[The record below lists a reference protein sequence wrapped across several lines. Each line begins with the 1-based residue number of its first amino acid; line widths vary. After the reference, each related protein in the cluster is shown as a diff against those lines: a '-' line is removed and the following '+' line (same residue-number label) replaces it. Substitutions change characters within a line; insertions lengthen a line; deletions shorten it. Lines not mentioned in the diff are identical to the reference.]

1 MIDKANI
8 DKTNAWP
15 FVEAKRI
22 LREREK
28 NIENKGKII
37 LQTGYGPSGLPHIGT
52 FGEVARTSMV
62 VNALNQ
68 LTDIPKDIITFSD
81 DMDGLRKIPENIPN
95 QEKLKNYLHKPLTQ
109 VPDPFEKY
117 NSFGEHNNEML
128 KNFLNNFGFKY
139 SFKSSTE
146 LYKSGN
152 FNSTLKLILKNY
164 NGIMDIIIPTLRKER
179 QKTYSPFLPIC
190 PETGVVLEIPVLE
203 IDEKNS
209 KIIFDN
215 QGKKLE
221 KSILDGN
228 CKLQWKVDWA
238 MRWYALDVD
247 FEMYGKDLIESAILS
262 TKIIRLLGKT
272 NPSGFAYELFLDE
285 KGEKISK
292 SKGNG
297 ITIDEWLEYASP
309 ESLSLFMYQNPKRAK
324 KLYREIVPKAVD
336 EYLDFIEK
344 GKNQNEL
351 QKLMNPVWHV
361 HNGEMPKEN
370 FIMPFSMLLNL
381 VESSNAD
388 SKDLLWKFVKKYK
401 KDISKKDNP
410 IFDKLID
417 YAIKYFNDVIKLK
430 KIYKKPNDTEKAALE
445 ALVNALEKCDDDMQP
460 EDIQTNIY
468 TVGKENGYKE
478 NLRDWFKL
486 IYEVVFGDENGPRMG
501 FFISFFGVQETK
513 ELIKDKISNV

>member
-1 MIDKANI
+1 VIDKENI
-8 DKTNAWP
+8 EKTNAWP
-15 FVEAKRI
+15 FVEAKKI
-22 LREREK
+22 LRERK
-28 NIENKGKII
+28 KYIDQKGKII

-52 FGEVARTSMV
+52 FGEVARTSML
-62 VNALNQ
+62 VNALNK
-68 LTDIPKDIITFSD
+68 LTDLPKEIITFSD
-81 DMDGLRKIPENIPN
+81 DMDGLRKVPENIPN
-95 QEKLKNYLHKPLTQ
+95 KELLENNLHKPLTV
-109 VPDPFEKY
+109 VPDPFKKF

-128 KNFLNNFGFKY
+128 KTFLDNFNFIY
-139 SFKSSTE
+139 TFKSSSE
-146 LYKSGN
+146 LYKTGF
-152 FNSTLKLILKNY
+152 FNETLKLILNKY
-164 NGIMDIIIPTLRKER
+164 NEIMDIIIPTLGKER

-190 PETGVVLEIPVLE
+190 PDTGVVLEIPVLE

-215 QGKKLE
+215 FGKKLE
-221 KSILDGN
+221 KSILDGH

-262 TKIIRLLGKT
+262 TKIIKILGKT

-351 QKLMNPVWHV
+351 QMLLNPVWHV
-361 HNGEMPKEN
+361 HNGMIPKEN
-370 FIMPFSMLLNL
+370 TIMTFSMLLNL
-381 VESSNAD
+381 VEASNAN
-388 SKDLLWKFVKKYK
+388 SKELLWKFVKKYK
-401 KDISKKDNP
+401 PNILEKDHP
-410 IFDKLID
+410 IFNMLIE
-417 YAIKYFNDVIKLK
+417 YAIKYFNDVIKKNK
-430 KIYKKPNDTEKAALE
+430 KYKKPNLDEKKALE
-445 ALVNALEKCDDDMQP
+445 ALVSALEKCTDEMQP
-460 EDIQTNIY
+460 EEIQTKIY
-468 TVGKENGYKE
+468 SVGKENGYKE

-501 FFISFFGVQETK
+501 FFISFFGVKETQQ
-513 ELIKDKISNV
+513 LIKDKII

>member
-1 MIDKANI
+1 MEKTNI

-15 FVEAKRI
+15 FVEAKKI
-22 LREREK
+22 LRERK
-28 NIENKGKII
+28 KFIDQKGKIV

-52 FGEVARTSMV
+52 FGEVARTAML
-62 VNALNQ
+62 VNALNHI
-68 LTDIPKDIITFSD
+68 TDLPKEIITFSD
-81 DMDGLRKIPENIPN
+81 DMDGLRKIPDNVPN
-95 QEKLKNYLHKPLTQ
+95 KDQLVQSLHKPLTN
-109 VPDPFEKY
+109 VPDPFGKFK
-117 NSFGEHNNEML
+117 SFGEHNNEML
-128 KNFLNNFGFKY
+128 KNFLNKFNFKY
-139 SFKSSTE
+139 IFKSSTE
-146 LYKSGN
+146 LYKSGF
-152 FNSTLKLILKNY
+152 FNSTLQLILENY
-164 NGIMDIIIPTLRKER
+164 QEIMDIIIPTLGKER

-203 IDEKNS
+203 INKENS

-215 QGKKLE
+215 NGKKLE
-221 KSILDGN
+221 QTILDGN

-262 TKIIRLLGKT
+262 TKIIKLLGKN

-324 KLYREIVPKAVD
+324 KLYKEIVPKAVD
-336 EYLDFIEK
+336 EYLEFIEK
-344 GKNQNEL
+344 SKTQNEL
-351 QKLMNPVWHV
+351 QLLMNPVWHV
-361 HNGEMPKEN
+361 HNGKMPKEE
-370 FIMPFSMLLNL
+370 MVMSFSMLLNL
-381 VESSNAD
+381 VETSNAN

-401 KDISKKDNP
+401 INILEKNYP
-410 IFDKLID
+410 IFDKLVG
-417 YAIKYFNDVIKLK
+417 YAIKYFNDVIRQNK
-430 KIYKKPNDTEKAALE
+430 KYKKPNEIEKKALE
-445 ALVNALEKCDDDMQP
+445 ALIKVLENCNDQMQP
-460 EDIQTNIY
+460 EEIQTKIY
-468 TVGKENGYKE
+468 SVGKENGYSE

-501 FFISFFGVQETK
+501 FFISFFGVNETK
-513 ELIKDKISNV
+513 QLIKNKIE